1 MKKYVSL
8 ATAIV
13 TMVCLGGL
21 YSWSIYIAPL
31 QAQYGLSTAQAQ
43 WVFGVTIA
51 VFTLTMV
58 GAGRFQHMYGP
69 RRLVLS
75 GAGLFAVGYWLGAW
89 SNGRFWLLMIG
100 IGMLSG
106 AGIGMAYLAA
116 LSTPVQWFPRQ
127 RGLITGIAAAGFGGG
142 AVVCSRLVDMLLAAD
157 MPLAK
162 VFATVGSS
170 YGLVLACA
178 ALGFVLPS
186 ERKGPAQQKTPSL
199 QFGHILQDRLLWML
213 CAGMFAGTFAGLL
226 VVGNLKSLGLAAG
239 ASESAATLGISLFA
253 VGNALGRVLWG
264 RVADAIPGRRVLAG
278 ALIALTVSVILLL
291 PGAGH
296 NGIFAVLALLIGM
309 NFGANF
315 VLYAAE
321 VLRVY
326 GARQF
331 GQIYPLVFLFY
342 GVAGIFGPLLGGW
355 LFDSTRSYAGAILLA
370 AILCAGGAGLL
381 LLSVKRS
388 FVQRA
393 RPEFS

>member
-1 MKKYVSL
+1 
-8 ATAIV
+8 
-13 TMVCLGGL
+13 
-21 YSWSIYIAPL
+21 
-31 QAQYGLSTAQAQ
+31 
-43 WVFGVTIA
+43 
-51 VFTLTMV
+51 
-58 GAGRFQHMYGP
+58 
-69 RRLVLS
+69 
-75 GAGLFAVGYWLGAW
+75 
-89 SNGRFWLLMIG
+89 
-100 IGMLSG
+100 
-106 AGIGMAYLAA
+106 
-116 LSTPVQWFPRQ
+116 
-127 RGLITGIAAAGFGGG
+127 
-142 AVVCSRLVDMLLAAD
+142 MLLAAEI
-157 MPLAK
+157 PLAK

-170 YGLVLACA
+170 YGLVLGCA
-178 ALGFVLPS
+178 ALGFVLPP
-186 ERKGPAQQKTPSL
+186 EQKKPQQQKLSSL
-199 QFGHILQDRLLWML
+199 QFAHIIQERLLWML

-278 ALIALTVSVILLL
+278 ALIALTVSVVLLL

-296 NGIFAVLALLIGM
+296 NGLFAVLALLIGM